1 VLLSAIATAF
11 AEQPSPAP
19 DFSAITLGVE
29 AYFAAAPGYKAGDL
43 ISHRQVAGALDRLK
57 NDGFEIAAAE
67 EILQLT
73 LPDNSFLVTRLAT
86 PAGRRFMRKIS
97 DQPGAYA
104 RLDRLSSISRGQ
116 KLVNDL
122 IRQKGGDELIRY
134 LATDGGRHLG
144 QQLGAIPGGVNI
156 NKPTGRIYT
165 VDDLLAALK
174 RAI

>member
-1 VLLSAIATAF
+1 V
-11 AEQPSPAP
+11 
-19 DFSAITLGVE
+19 
-29 AYFAAAPGYKAGDL
+29 
-43 ISHRQVAGALDRLK
+43 ISHGQVAGALASLKDDR
-57 NDGFEIAAAE
+57 FQSFAAE
-67 EILQLT
+67 EILHLT

-144 QQLGAIPGGVNI
+144 QQLGATPGGVDI

-165 VDDLLAALK
+165 VEDLLAALK
-174 RAI
+174 RAL